1 VDRFP
6 HERTRADA
14 EDEELAREV
23 SEYAAVGWYAWKM
36 AQDAAA
42 AIAASKA
49 ILAKLASGRDDS
61 FGQALEILDRQSRQ
75 VARLL
80 DDLNDLS
87 PIDHGKL
94 ALRLQRIELAT
105 VMTDAI
111 QNILPRIE
119 RRRQRLLVSA
129 PPAPVELQA
138 DPVRIVQVLANLLDN
153 AAKYTPDRGEIRLA
167 ATVSAGTAQLSVRD
181 TGVGIPRDKLTAIFD
196 PFAQIAPADG
206 GARPRAGAG
215 RTTGEATRRDDS
227 GVE

>member
-1 VDRFP
+1 VWIASHTSGR
-6 HERTRADA
+6 ELDA
-14 EDEELAREV
+14 EGEELAREV
-23 SEYAAVGWYAWKM
+23 SKYAAVGRYAWKM

-42 AIAASKA
+42 AIAASTFRGSTT
-49 ILAKLASGRDDS
+49 ASSRCGRS
-61 FGQALEILDRQSRQ
+61 ASSWRRRS
-75 VARLL
+75 
-80 DDLNDLS
+80 
-87 PIDHGKL
+87 
-94 ALRLQRIELAT
+94 
-105 VMTDAI
+105 DAV
-111 QNILPRIE
+111 QNVLPRIE

-181 TGVGIPRDKLTAIFD
+181 TGVGIPRDKRTAIFD

-206 GARPRAGAG
+206 GARPLAGAG
-215 RTTGEATRRDDS
+215 RTTGEAKRRDDS